1 MGVTEARWIGTGK
14 QKLSSGEVI
23 IWSGRKDNVH
33 REGVAIIISKN
44 KANTILQWKP
54 INERLLYVMM
64 NSKYAKLSVVA
75 AYAPTDD
82 AEEEDKDTFY
92 YALQTVLEDIHR
104 HDVLLLLGD
113 FNARVGCNNKEIEDH
128 GASWNM
134 HDD

>member
-14 QKLSSGEVI
+14 QTLSSREVI

-33 REGVAIIISKN
+33 REGVVIIIGKN
-44 KANTILQWKP
+44 KANTVLGWKP
-54 INERLLYVMM
+54 VNERLLYVRM
-64 NSKYAKLSVVA
+64 NSKYAKLSVVV
-75 AYAPTDD
+75 AYAPADG

-92 YALQTVLEDIHR
+92 YARQTVLDDIPR

-113 FNARVGCNNKEIEDH
+113 FNARLGRNNKDKEKTM
-128 GASWNM
+128 GR